1 MSVLQMRR
9 VVERWSWSGRG
20 VLSDRFGR
28 SARSWSLTA
37 LILLIAPPI
46 WAEAE
51 SSAPAATLTPLRLM
65 LAWQPQAQFAGYY
78 VAQARGFY
86 REAGIEACL
95 LSLGHARSPRAALET
110 GEVDLAVLW
119 LSTAIEARAEGVPL
133 INVAQLFQR
142 SSVVLIARSSSNV
155 HRLSDLDGRRVGVW
169 RNDPALPVEALLRT
183 RGLEVKRVP
192 QSQTV
197 NLFLRG
203 GVEAMSGMLYNEYH
217 LLINAG
223 LEPEALTVFRLSEY
237 GIDFPEDG
245 LYALEQ
251 TQREKSAAITAFVAA
266 TKRGWEQAFADPEG
280 ALDLV
285 LQHQRAARVPANRIH
300 QRWML
305 EQIRA
310 VMGEPG
316 EHGWDWR
323 LRPKD
328 VERVGEALQN
338 LGMIDAMPADI
349 ERLGVQ

>member
-1 MSVLQMRR
+1 MSVPRMPR
-9 VVERWSWSGRG
+9 VVERRFGWRLLSGR
-20 VLSDRFGR
+20 LGR
-28 SARSWSLTA
+28 SARSWSLAA
-37 LILLIAPPI
+37 LSLLIAPPI
-46 WAEAE
+46 WAETE

-86 REAGIEACL
+86 REAGIEASI
-95 LSLGHARSPRAALET
+95 LSMGHVRSPRAALEA

-119 LSTAIEARAEGVPL
+119 LSAAIAARAEGVPL
-133 INVAQLFQR
+133 VNVAQLFQR
-142 SSVVLIARSSSNV
+142 SSVVLIARSGSNV

-169 RNDPALPVEALLRT
+169 QNEPSLPVEALLRT
-183 RGLEVKRVP
+183 QGLKVKRVP

-203 GVEAMSGMLYNEYH
+203 GVEAMSGMLYNEHH
-217 LLINAG
+217 LLIDAG
-223 LEPEALTVFRLSEY
+223 LESEALTVFRLSDY

-245 LYALEQ
+245 LYVLEQ
-251 TQREKSAAITAFVAA
+251 TQREKSAAIAAFVAA
-266 TKRGWEQAFADPEG
+266 TRRGWEQAFADPEE

-285 LQHQRAARVPANRIH
+285 LQHQRAAHVPANRIH

-310 VMGEPG
+310 AMGEPG
-316 EHGWDWR
+316 EQGWDWR
-323 LRPKD
+323 LHPED
-328 VERVGEALQN
+328 VERVGEALQR
-338 LGMIDAMPADI
+338 LEMIDTMPADI

>member
-1 MSVLQMRR
+1 MPR
-9 VVERWSWSGRG
+9 VVERRPGWRLLSGRI
-20 VLSDRFGR
+20 GR
-28 SARSWSLTA
+28 SVRSWSLAT
-37 LILLIAPPI
+37 LCLLIASPI
-46 WAEAE
+46 WAETE
-51 SSAPAATLTPLRLM
+51 SAAPATALTPLRLM

-86 REAGIEACL
+86 REAGIEASL
-95 LSLGHARSPRAALET
+95 LSMGHAHSPRAALEA

-119 LSTAIEARAEGVPL
+119 LSTAIEARAEGVHL
-133 INVAQLFQR
+133 VNVAQLFQR
-142 SSVVLIARSSSNV
+142 SSVVLIARSGSNV
-155 HRLSDLDGRRVGVW
+155 RLLSDLDGRRVGVW
-169 RNDPALPVEALLRT
+169 RNEPSLPVEALLRT
-183 RGLEVKRVP
+183 RGLEVRRVP

-217 LLINAG
+217 LLIDAG

-245 LYALEQ
+245 LYVLEQ
-251 TQREKSAAITAFVAA
+251 TQREKSAAIAGFVAA
-266 TKRGWEQAFADPEG
+266 TRRGWEQAFADPEA

-285 LQHQRAARVPANRIH
+285 LQHQRAAHVPANRIH

-316 EHGWDWR
+316 EQGWDWR
-323 LRPKD
+323 LHPED
-328 VERVGEALQN
+328 AERVGETL
-338 LGMIDAMPADI
+338 LRLEMIDALPAGI